1 MAEFCGRVLGPE
13 AEDRALSE
21 YWMAAGRDLGPVD
34 ADVQR
39 QMPLFAPWMVF
50 NWEIT
55 SAASANKLQALQGKT
70 VAEILLQDPA
80 PRLDSLERRVAEAA
94 NRNPYRF
101 FEVLRVDPGKR
112 VYLQDVLIGSEHP
125 VQERSGSH
133 YMKPHDLLFGRVA
146 AIDDQRKC
154 GKPPRTRKG
163 GNRPPMNP

>member
-1 MAEFCGRVLGPE
+1 MSNE
-13 AEDRALSE
+13 
-21 YWMAAGRDLGPVD
+21 
-34 ADVQR
+34 

-55 SAASANKLQALQGKT
+55 LAASAKKLQPLQGKT

-80 PRLDSLERRVAEAA
+80 PRMDLLERRVAEAA

-112 VYLQDVLIGSEHP
+112 VYLRDVLIGSEHT

-133 YMKPHDLLFGRVA
+133 YMKPHGLLFGRVA

-154 GKPPRTRKG
+154 GKPPRTRID